1 MARTRRVARSRR
13 RPPRVPASGAA
24 VRDAFAR
31 DWARRTKTFAKLA
44 GGSGDLSADDVHDL
58 RVTTRRLRSS
68 LSVLRHCSDVG
79 DDKARREL
87 RALGR
92 VLGER
97 RTLDIA
103 LKDAKRYRVDT
114 GAIEKSRERADEELR
129 RALKPARVKS
139 LLARLREAE
148 EGMAHASFDRLAH
161 WLESLEWEIA
171 YRLMVAP
178 RTPDERHELRI
189 QLKKV
194 RYVIESLGRRSPSLQ
209 KLQDQLGKEHDLAVL
224 QSLAGRIPR
233 AAQDERAARTRANRI
248 RPAALRSAMLHLRTI
263 RRALAR

>member
-1 MARTRRVARSRR
+1 M
-13 RPPRVPASGAA
+13 
-24 VRDAFAR
+24 
-31 DWARRTKTFAKLA
+31 KTFTKLA

-68 LSVLRHCSDVG
+68 LSVLRHCSDLS
-79 DDKARREL
+79 DAKARREL

-97 RTLDIA
+97 RMLDIA
-103 LKDAKRYRVDT
+103 LGDAKRYGVDT
-114 GAIEKSRERADEELR
+114 DAIEKRREWADAGLR
-129 RALKPARVKS
+129 RALKPARVKA
-139 LLARLREAE
+139 LLAHLREAE
-148 EGMAHASFDRLAH
+148 KSMAQASFDRLAH

-178 RTPDERHELRI
+178 RAPDERHDLRI

-194 RYVIESLGRRSPSLQ
+194 RYVIESLGRRSPSMQ
-209 KLQDQLGKEHDLAVL
+209 KLQDALGKEHDLAVL
-224 QSLAGRIPR
+224 QSLAGRIAR
-233 AAQDERAARTRANRI
+233 ASRDERAARKRADRI
-248 RPAALRSAMLHLRTI
+248 RPTALRSAMVNLRAI